1 MVLGPSANKPAYVK
15 KLVRHVDVAPSL
27 GAFLGVEC
35 IESVGEL
42 LPEFRA

>member
-1 MVLGPSANKPAYVK
+1 MVLGPSANKPEHVK

-35 IESVGEL
+35 TESVGAM
-42 LPEFRA
+42 LPEFRV